1 MLEKLDFR
9 KEEVTFSNVEN
20 KLIIKKASNTNLT
33 SVMLFGLFSLLI
45 INSVFSYL
53 DEGNGIANFIM
64 LIIGIWCF
72 RKFLWELRGYDIIE
86 IGNNY
91 LNIKKKGSFL
101 MFNNKYEISKIKNVK
116 YKIESYKDFSTI
128 GFNIGEMFSLY
139 LNMIGMESGDILF
152 KYDYQTIS
160 VFHGLSIVEKI
171 KIVDE
176 ISAKTSLTNIEK

>member
-9 KEEVTFSNVEN
+9 KEEVIFSNIEN

-33 SVMLFGLFSLLI
+33 SVILFGLFSLLM
-45 INSVFSYL
+45 INSIISYL
-53 DEGNGIANFIM
+53 DKGNGIANFIM

-86 IGNNY
+86 IDNNY
-91 LNIKKKGSFL
+91 LYIKKKGSFL
-101 MFNNKYEISKIKNVK
+101 MFNNKYDLSKIKNVK
-116 YKIESYKDFSTI
+116 YKIESYKDFSNI

-152 KYDYQTIS
+152 KYDYQTVS
-160 VFHGLSIVEKI
+160 VFHGLNIVEKI

-176 ISAKTSLTNIEK
+176 INAKTSLTNIEK

>member
-9 KEEVTFSNVEN
+9 KEEVIFSNIEN

-33 SVMLFGLFSLLI
+33 SVILFGLFSLLM
-45 INSVFSYL
+45 INSIISYL
-53 DEGNGIANFIM
+53 DKGNGITNFIM

-86 IGNNY
+86 IDNNY
-91 LNIKKKGSFL
+91 LYTKKKGSFL
-101 MFNNKYEISKIKNVK
+101 MFNNKYDLSKIKNVK
-116 YKIESYKDFSTI
+116 YKIESYRDFSTI

-152 KYDYQTIS
+152 KYGYQTVS
-160 VFHGLSIVEKI
+160 VFYGLNIVEKI

-176 ISAKTSLTNIEK
+176 INAKTSLTNIEK

>member
-1 MLEKLDFR
+1 
-9 KEEVTFSNVEN
+9 
-20 KLIIKKASNTNLT
+20 
-33 SVMLFGLFSLLI
+33 
-45 INSVFSYL
+45 
-53 DEGNGIANFIM
+53 
-64 LIIGIWCF
+64 
-72 RKFLWELRGYDIIE
+72 
-86 IGNNY
+86 
-91 LNIKKKGSFL
+91 

-176 ISAKTSLTNIEK
+176 INAKTSLTNIEK